1 MVGDVINGG
10 DFKVS
15 VSSGL
20 VIKKS
25 VCDGKGESLSSGL
38 VMK

>member
-10 DFKVS
+10 DFKAS

-25 VCDGKGESLSSGL
+25 ACGEKGECLSSGL